1 MWNRRRKGEGC
12 TACFDARILEQVPFQ
27 VGCDADDPCK
37 AREKYA
43 LGHSFSKGG
52 MTAAFVIA
60 DKFCVPDLGMCSQA
74 RFYAPESRQRF
85 INQVAG
91 ANPVLDLPSN
101 D

>member
-1 MWNRRRKGEGC
+1 
-12 TACFDARILEQVPFQ
+12 
-27 VGCDADDPCK
+27 
-37 AREKYA
+37 
-43 LGHSFSKGG
+43 
-52 MTAAFVIA
+52 MTAGSLTADAFCA
-60 DKFCVPDLGMCSQA
+60 PDLGMTLQA